1 MSCNC
6 SAQSG
11 GKKQR
16 KKHKGGFLGLEKLF
30 DSTDQQQTS
39 SSEYYTPGETSGQQY
54 PISGYNKP
62 STNYMGKLTENIRN
76 IGQTVK
82 NKLATT
88 YSKLSGSN
96 AASGLSNM
104 NYMSGGRKTHR
115 KIRKGRSSLRGGKK
129 SIKNKSTRKHRN
141 HRKH

>member
-1 MSCNC
+1 MTCNC

-16 KKHKGGFLGLEKLF
+16 RKYKGGFLGLEKLF
-30 DSTDQQQTS
+30 DLSDQSQS
-39 SSEYYTPGETSGQQY
+39 SSSGYYTPGEVSRQ
-54 PISGYNKP
+54 PPASGYNQP
-62 STNYMGKLTENIRN
+62 STNYMNKLTENIKN
-76 IGQTVK
+76 AGQTVK